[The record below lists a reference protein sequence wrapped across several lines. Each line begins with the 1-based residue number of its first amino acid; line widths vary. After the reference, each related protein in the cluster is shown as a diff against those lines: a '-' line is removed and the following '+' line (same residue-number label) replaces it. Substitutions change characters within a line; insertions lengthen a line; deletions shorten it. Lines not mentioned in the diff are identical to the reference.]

1 MWWIFFILFL
11 LVSVISS
18 TILYFSL
25 RRINQYEILILQF
38 QQIVSFATEKMK
50 AVDAKGH
57 YESDDETG
65 FFFEQLKQLQL
76 TLDGL
81 FETEQLQE
89 KTDAKSKSKS
99 KS

>member
-1 MWWIFFILFL
+1 MWWLLTIIFFI
-11 LVSVISS
+11 VSVVSS
-18 TILYFSL
+18 TLLYYSL
-25 RRINQYEILILQF
+25 KRITQYEEFIIQI
-38 QQIVSFATEKMK
+38 QQVITFSTEKMK
-50 AVDAKGH
+50 QVDARGH

-65 FFFEQLKQLQL
+65 FFFEQLKDLQKL
-76 TLDGL
+76 LDDV